1 MDRARAQATDEPIDP
16 FAAMFGKHVRGLR
29 KARRMTQERLAE
41 ISGLSGDT
49 IRRLEHGSFSPSLS
63 TLNKISRGLALSLG
77 TMFDSFQLCEVEP
90 MREILDLLRTRTP
103 REVTLA
109 IRVLRALFDSLDAGE
124 HPCPNEGG

>member
-1 MDRARAQATDEPIDP
+1 
-16 FAAMFGKHVRGLR
+16 
-29 KARRMTQERLAE
+29 MTQERLAE

-63 TLNKISRGLALSLG
+63 TLTKISRGLALSLG

-124 HPCPNEGG
+124 HPCPHEGGRC